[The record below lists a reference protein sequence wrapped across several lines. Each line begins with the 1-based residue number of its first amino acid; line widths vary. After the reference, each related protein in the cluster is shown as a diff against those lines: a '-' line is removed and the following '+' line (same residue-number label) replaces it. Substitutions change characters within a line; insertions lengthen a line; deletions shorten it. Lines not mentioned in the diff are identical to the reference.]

1 MTTATSSAQALKG
14 RTSKASIADNWR
26 RPQRRMVIL
35 LCLPAFVLLGVL
47 VGWPIVDGVLLSLQR
62 ITPTAEPGWV
72 WFRNYQAVLGSG
84 MFWHTL
90 FVTLMFTVISLVI
103 ELGLGMALALMLAR
117 VVRGAGAIRTLI
129 LVPVMLTPSVAAINF
144 RVMLNY
150 DYGLVNYL
158 LRVVGLQAQP
168 WVSQAGVGPLLSLVM
183 TDVWRSTPFF
193 VLVLSSGLLALPQD
207 VLEAAD
213 VDGARMWRKLLLVK
227 IPMLAPLLLV
237 TVLFRVIDL
246 FRTFDIVYVLTQGG
260 PGTSTTVTS
269 LLIYNDMAVGN
280 FTSYAATEAVI
291 FMVLML
297 FVSILLIRSLRAQE

>member
-1 MTTATSSAQALKG
+1 MSAAQPVQALSN
-14 RTSKASIADNWR
+14 RVPKASFADTWR

-35 LCLPAFVLLGVL
+35 LCLPAFLLLGVL
-47 VGWPIVDGVLLSLQR
+47 VGWPIIDGILLSLQR

-72 WFRNYQAVLGSG
+72 GFRNYQAALSSG
-84 MFWHTL
+84 AFWHTL
-90 FVTLMFTVISLVI
+90 VVTLVFTVISLVI

-129 LVPVMLTPSVAAINF
+129 LIPVMLTPAVAAINF

-158 LRVVGLQAQP
+158 LGQLGLASQP
-168 WVSQAGVGPLLSLVM
+168 WVSQAGVGPMLSLIL

-213 VDGARMWRKLLLVK
+213 VDGARTWRKLVHVK

-280 FTSYAATEAVI
+280 FTSYAATEATI
-291 FMVLML
+291 FMVLTL
-297 FVSILLIRSLRAQE
+297 LVSILLIRALKAQE